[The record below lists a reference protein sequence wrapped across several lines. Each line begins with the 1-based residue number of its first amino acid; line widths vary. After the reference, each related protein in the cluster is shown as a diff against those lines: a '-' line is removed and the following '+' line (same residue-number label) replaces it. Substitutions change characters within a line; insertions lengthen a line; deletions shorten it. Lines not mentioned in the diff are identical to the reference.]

1 MASDA
6 RSIASLTIS
15 FGLVAIPVKLY
26 SATIAAE
33 RISFNMLHK
42 PDGSRLKQQYVC
54 AADGKVVDRSEI
66 VKGYEFAKDQYV
78 IFTPEEI
85 KELEEAGSSATD
97 IGEFVPLESVDPV
110 YFERTYY
117 LAPDK
122 GGSKP
127 YTLLV
132 TALRESGQCAIGRY
146 AARGREHIV
155 VIRPL
160 GEGLAMHQLHFQAEV
175 RPIKDLGIEPASVSE
190 AELKLARQL
199 IGQQSAKTFDAAS
212 YVDEFKGRV
221 EAAIQ
226 KKVEGKEISLAQV
239 PAARKSGN
247 VIDLMDMLRAS
258 LESRGSADRGT
269 RDSGARAGGAGDGG
283 ARNGTQ
289 DGGARELGA
298 RKPPRRAAKVPK
310 RAAKSGTARKSS
322 RG

>member
-1 MASDA
+1 MAEA

-33 RISFNMLHK
+33 RISFTMLHRK
-42 PDGSRLKQQYVC
+42 DGSRLKQQYVC
-54 AADGKVVDRSEI
+54 AQEGTVVDRSEI

-78 IFTPEEI
+78 MFSNEEI
-85 KELEEAGSSATD
+85 KELEEAGSAEIG

-122 GGSKP
+122 GGGKP

-132 TALRESGQCAIGRY
+132 SALRESGQCAIGKW
-146 AARGREHIV
+146 AARGREHVV

-160 GEGLAMHQLHFQAEV
+160 DVGLAMHQLHFQAEV
-175 RPIKDLGIEPASVSE
+175 RPMKDLGIEPASVSE

-199 IGQQSAKTFDAAS
+199 IGQQSAKVFDAAS

-226 KKVEGKEISLAQV
+226 KKVEGKEISLAEK
-239 PAARKSGN
+239 PAASKGGGN

-258 LESRGSADRGT
+258 LQARGSSDA
-269 RDSGARAGGAGDGG
+269 A
-283 ARNGTQ
+283 ARNGS
-289 DGGARELGA
+289 ARNGSAGELEA
-298 RKPPRRAAKVPK
+298 RKPPKRAAKVPAK
-310 RAAKSGTARKSS
+310 RTAAKSGAARKSS

>member
-1 MASDA
+1 MAEA

-42 PDGSRLKQQYVC
+42 KDGSRLKQQYVC
-54 AADGKVVDRSEI
+54 AQEGTVVDRSEI

-78 IFTPEEI
+78 MFTPEEI
-85 KELEEAGSSATD
+85 KELEEAGSTEIG

-117 LAPDK
+117 LSPDK
-122 GGSKP
+122 GGAKP

-132 TALRESGQCAIGRY
+132 TALQESGQCAIGKW
-146 AARGREHIV
+146 AARGREHVV

-160 GEGLAMHQLHFQAEV
+160 ESGMAMHQLHFQAEV
-175 RPIKDLGIEPASVSE
+175 RPMKDLGIEPANVSE

-199 IGQQSAKTFDAAS
+199 IGQQSTKVFDAGS

-226 KKVEGKEISLAQV
+226 KKVEGKEISLTEK
-239 PAARKSGN
+239 PAPKQGGN

-258 LESRGSADRGT
+258 LQARGSSDA
-269 RDSGARAGGAGDGG
+269 AV
-283 ARNGTQ
+283 RNGSGRNGSAEQ
-289 DGGARELGA
+289 LGA
-298 RKPPRRAAKVPK
+298 RKPPKRAAKVPAK
-310 RAAKSGTARKSS
+310 RTAAKSGAARKSS

>member
-1 MASDA
+1 MAEA

-33 RISFNMLHK
+33 RISFNMLHRK
-42 PDGSRLKQQYVC
+42 DGSRLKQQYVC
-54 AADGKVVDRSEI
+54 AQEGTVVDRSEI

-78 IFTPEEI
+78 MFTNEEI
-85 KELEEAGSSATD
+85 KELEEAGSSEIG

-122 GGSKP
+122 GGAKP

-132 TALRESGQCAIGRY
+132 TALQESGQCAIGKW
-146 AARGREHIV
+146 AARGREHVV

-160 GEGLAMHQLHFQAEV
+160 DTGMAMHQLHFQAEV
-175 RPIKDLGIEPASVSE
+175 RPMKDLGIEPANVSE

-199 IGQQSAKTFDAAS
+199 IGQQSTKLFDAAS

-226 KKVEGKEISLAQV
+226 KKVEGKEISLAEK
-239 PAARKSGN
+239 PAARQGGGN

-258 LESRGSADRGT
+258 LQARGSSDAVV
-269 RDSGARAGGAGDGG
+269 
-283 ARNGTQ
+283 RNGSGRNGSAEQ
-289 DGGARELGA
+289 LGA
-298 RKPPRRAAKVPK
+298 RKPPKRAAKVPAK
-310 RAAKSGTARKSS
+310 RTAAKSGAARKSS
-322 RG
+322 RW